1 MVIKFVNGK
10 EVSMTKS
17 VIPFY
22 QPHLNAP
29 LPIVIGHKDY
39 KEFRSQLERIDELL
53 IKGGVEKKFVE
64 LCLEHKEKELKK
76 LVKNSEDSSEPQ
88 LSARQTKMLGKVAR
102 RALRCSIARELTSD
116 SYRDFSNRLADSY
129 LFQRFCLIDQLAV
142 IKPPSKSTLQRYEK
156 LVGEDSVR
164 KAIDHLNLQASTPL
178 KETEKHP
185 LDLKQSIDIEESF
198 IDCTCIKAN
207 IHFPVDWVLLRDA
220 VLSLISAMIVI
231 RNHGLKNRIVEPKTF
246 ITRINN
252 LCIQMG
258 NSRRKKNAKK
268 ERKRLFRLMK
278 ELVKTVQKHGE
289 RYRELLNL
297 RREDTDLSEKEAAQI
312 IKRLDNILDQLPQA
326 IKQANERI
334 IGERLVKNEDKILS
348 LHEDEIHVIVRGKAG
363 AEVEYGNGLVLV
375 EQKEGVIVDYDLIK
389 DQPPADPRLVLPSL
403 KRIHKTFGT
412 YPGSIGGDR
421 GFDGGNVRK
430 FLVGESIYNGICPKS
445 PELLKERQKEERFC
459 RLQKRRAQ
467 TEARIG
473 IFKNSFL
480 GRPLRSKGFE
490 NRELSVGW
498 AILAHNLWCLARLPC
513 CEQEKDQSKVA

>member
-1 MVIKFVNGK
+1 
-10 EVSMTKS
+10 MTKS

-29 LPIVIGHKDY
+29 LPTVIGHKDY

-53 IKGGVEKKFVE
+53 IRGGVEEKFVE
-64 LCLEHKEKELKK
+64 LCIEHKEKELTK
-76 LVKNSEDSSEPQ
+76 LIKNSEDNSKTQ
-88 LSARQTKMLGKVAR
+88 LSAKQTKMLGKVAR
-102 RALRCSIARELTSD
+102 CALRCSIARELTGA

-156 LVGEDSVR
+156 LVREDSLR
-164 KAIDHLNLQASTPL
+164 KVIDYLNLQAGTPL
-178 KETEKHP
+178 KETDKHP
-185 LDLKQSIDIEESF
+185 LNLEQPLDLEESF

-220 VLSLISAMIVI
+220 VISLISAIIVI
-231 RNHGLKNRIVEPKTF
+231 RSHGLKNRIVEPKRF

-278 ELVKTVQKHGE
+278 ELVKAVQKHGE

-297 RREDTDLSEKEAAQI
+297 RREDTDLSEKQAAQI
-312 IKRLDNILDQLPQA
+312 IKRLDNILNQLPQA

-375 EQKEGVIVDYDLIK
+375 EQKQGIIIDYDLIK
-389 DQPPADPRLVLPSL
+389 DQPPADTSLVLPSL
-403 KRIHKTFGT
+403 ERIHETFGI
-412 YPGSIGGDR
+412 YPDAIGGDR
-421 GFDGGNVRK
+421 GFDSGDVRK
-430 FLVGESIYNGICPKS
+430 FLANKSIYNGICPKS
-445 PELLKERQKEERFC
+445 PKLLKERQEEEKFR

-473 IFKNSFL
+473 ILKNSFL

-490 NRELSVGW
+490 NKELSVGW
-498 AILAHNLWCLARLPC
+498 AVLAHNLWSLARLLC
-513 CEQEKDQSKVA
+513 CEQEKERSKAA